1 MSFVSHDNV
10 INKEN
15 SKTNL
20 KSMFFMFMYRLYK
33 VDDVISNV
41 VPHSSDINDHNLP
54 IMSQ

>member
-1 MSFVSHDNV
+1 
-10 INKEN
+10 
-15 SKTNL
+15 
-20 KSMFFMFMYRLYK
+20 MFMYRLYK